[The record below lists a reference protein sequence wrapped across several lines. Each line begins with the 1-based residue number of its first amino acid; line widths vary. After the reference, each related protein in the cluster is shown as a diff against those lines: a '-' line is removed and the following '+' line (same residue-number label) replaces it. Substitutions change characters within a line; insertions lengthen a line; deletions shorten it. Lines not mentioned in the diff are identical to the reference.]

1 MFPPHFL
8 EKHVQR
14 IVLLIFNNLA
24 ECCEQSNTR
33 EQLTNSLV
41 SFFPINNTGHSTRFV
56 DRGNN
61 CAPTSYRPLAKVKT
75 FEWMQPPP
83 TVDSEIQTQTLLNFF
98 FSVFESLKRKTNGEE
113 QFFPI
118 STQRHAFQG
127 LGVLR
132 ERGSF

>member
-98 FSVFESLKRKTNGEE
+98 FSFRIFKKKNKRRGTVFSHLYTTARVSRSRRVK
-113 QFFPI
+113 
-118 STQRHAFQG
+118 
-127 LGVLR
+127 
-132 ERGSF
+132 RGSF